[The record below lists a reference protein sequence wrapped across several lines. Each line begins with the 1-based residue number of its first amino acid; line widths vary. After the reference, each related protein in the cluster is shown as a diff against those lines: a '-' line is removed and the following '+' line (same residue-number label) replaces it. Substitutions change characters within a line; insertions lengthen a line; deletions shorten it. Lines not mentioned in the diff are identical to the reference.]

1 MYLIYWSIFANYQPD
16 KSKKEIILNIF
27 KSGGGGYPK
36 LSTADETKSFL
47 ATSSSITISDIS
59 HAFLMAFICRVSSSY
74 WFSDVS
80 GASETD
86 HVFIFGHISFW
97 EISQLTS
104 RPGRNVRWAREG

>member
-1 MYLIYWSIFANYQPD
+1 MYFIYWSIFANYHPD
-16 KSKKEIILNIF
+16 KSTKEIILNIF

-36 LSTADETKSFL
+36 LSAADETKSFL

-74 WFSDVS
+74 WFNDVS

-86 HVFIFGHISFW
+86 MFLYLGTSFW
-97 EISQLTS
+97 EISQLAS
-104 RPGRNVRWAREG
+104 RPGRNVYRWARKG